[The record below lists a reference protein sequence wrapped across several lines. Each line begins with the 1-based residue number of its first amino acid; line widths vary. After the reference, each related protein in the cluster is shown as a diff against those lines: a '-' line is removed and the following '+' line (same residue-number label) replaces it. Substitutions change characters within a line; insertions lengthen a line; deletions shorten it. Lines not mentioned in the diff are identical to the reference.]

1 MENLAMETIELP
13 RSSEAQAPCMKL
25 AIVYHFFALYRAPI
39 LDALNEDPDL
49 QVMFV
54 SDRVNRILPNVPVWT
69 PKAGTS
75 TRQARCYPIIGGVML
90 QMNIVSLAF
99 DRSLDAV
106 ILLGDWKW
114 PSTWLTALFSRV
126 MGKRVIFWSHGW
138 RRQDRGLR
146 RWIRRLFYSLA
157 HGMLLYGNRAKRIGI
172 QNHFN
177 SSSLHVIFNS
187 LDHTNQV
194 CLRGSLMNDSRA
206 KTREEIFGD
215 ADTPVIIC
223 SCRLDSRKKLGLLLD
238 ALGLLRG
245 NGVCINL
252 ILIGDGPEKVSLLKT
267 SEALGLPVH
276 FEGAC
281 FDESR
286 ISVLTSA
293 AAVTVS
299 PGATGLTVIQSLGYG
314 IPVITNDDMDTQ
326 GPEVEAIVP
335 GETGEFFRSD
345 DVNSLCEAIK
355 RWTTKPNIDDALRQR
370 CYSIIDKLYN
380 PDYQVSVLK
389 DAVLGHPAV
398 ENPV

>member
-1 MENLAMETIELP
+1 
-13 RSSEAQAPCMKL
+13 
-25 AIVYHFFALYRAPI
+25 
-39 LDALNEDPDL
+39 
-49 QVMFV
+49 
-54 SDRVNRILPNVPVWT
+54 
-69 PKAGTS
+69 
-75 TRQARCYPIIGGVML
+75 
-90 QMNIVSLAF
+90 
-99 DRSLDAV
+99 
-106 ILLGDWKW
+106 
-114 PSTWLTALFSRV
+114 
-126 MGKRVIFWSHGW
+126 
-138 RRQDRGLR
+138 
-146 RWIRRLFYSLA
+146 
-157 HGMLLYGNRAKRIGI
+157 
-172 QNHFN
+172 
-177 SSSLHVIFNS
+177 
-187 LDHTNQV
+187 
-194 CLRGSLMNDSRA
+194 MNDSRA